1 MRRRSCEV
9 VAIAAALIQVTAIL
23 AATEGLLAIPLTLND
38 RGARESLPHPE
49 NLRRATLRPEYR
61 LAPGPGCNPR
71 MRLVHVAS
79 LDMCATAARAVLAHM
94 LPSSM
99 NGVLDMNPR
108 QRESA
113 APIEVKVVTIP
124 KSSLYGCVKFPTRA
138 QGEWGARVRGV
149 ARQLCLVDRHHRPC
163 HSTWKLAWKAA
174 PCFVAQ

>member
-124 KSSLYGCVKFPTRA
+124 KSSLYGCAKFPTRA
-138 QGEWGARVRGV
+138 QGEWGARVRGRCSSP
-149 ARQLCLVDRHHRPC
+149 ALSCRP
-163 HSTWKLAWKAA
+163 
-174 PCFVAQ
+174 PP